1 MKRFASSVFTV
12 ASVAVLALSQPAFAA
27 EGLTAPGLITACKA
41 YQENRQSPEKSREN
55 SAEVTMCRAFI
66 QGYLSA
72 STDIIASEDQHSPFV
87 ARAIRTRASR
97 LSEDAE
103 QRLNSRYCLPKS
115 AAIDSLAARVAG
127 ISHPVTEEATAE
139 SLLVQVLDAHFRCD
153 DAAGE

>member
-1 MKRFASSVFTV
+1 MKGFTCSGFAAAT
-12 ASVAVLALSQPAFAA
+12 AAALALSQSVSAL

-41 YQENRQSPEKSREN
+41 HEENRQSPEATS
-55 SAEVTMCRAFI
+55 CRAFI

-72 STDIIASEDQHSPFV
+72 STDVVASEDQPSPFV

-103 QRLNSRYCLPKS
+103 QRLNSRYCLPGS
-115 AAIDSLAARVAG
+115 TAIDTLAAKVAG
-127 ISHPVTEEATAE
+127 ISQPVAEEATAE
-139 SLLVQVLDAHFRCD
+139 SLLIGVLNAHFRCD